1 MIGRKGTDRMT
12 RHLPSLTAV
21 VIAMILFAGCGGDEP
36 APSGTAVELE
46 DQLGFSEGGV
56 AERQSRVEGRIQ
68 SCMKAQGFDYVP
80 VDPLAQRAALTGQ
93 ARMTDE
99 EFLQQFGYGIST
111 MFGRGTGQS
120 DPNARLRRSLGAA
133 DRAAYDRALWG
144 DNPGLTF
151 AEAIDNDAAAELGG
165 CTKRATEA
173 VFGGGVVLSTLQGK
187 FDELEERINQDQRM
201 VRAVEKWSACM
212 AERGY
217 RYDEPEQIDSD
228 LLKQFQAI
236 VGPGTQ
242 AGATAPADPQ
252 ATYSH
257 ARLAALGREEVKV
270 ARADLACEKREIT
283 PVELEVRPQYEE
295 AFRDRNRELISQVRP
310 VGG

>member
-1 MIGRKGTDRMT
+1 MT
-12 RHLPSLTAV
+12 HAHRHLPSLTAA
-21 VIAMILFAGCGGDEP
+21 VITMILFAGCGGGEP
-36 APSGTAVELE
+36 AAAPDTPVELE

-80 VDPLAQRAALTGQ
+80 VDPLAQRAALTGK

-111 MFGRGTGQS
+111 LFGRGTRQS
-120 DPNARLRRSLGAA
+120 DPNTRLRRSLGSA
-133 DRAAYDRALWG
+133 DGAAYDRALWG

-151 AEAIDNDAAAELGG
+151 AEAIDNDAATELGG

-173 VFGGGVVLSTLQGK
+173 VFGGGAVLSTLQGK

-201 VRAVEKWSACM
+201 VRAAEKWAACM

-217 RYDEPEQIDSD
+217 RYDEPEEIDAD
-228 LLKQFQAI
+228 LLQRFKRI

-242 AGATAPADPQ
+242 AGATAPADPR
-252 ATYSH
+252 APYER
-257 ARLAALGREEVKV
+257 AALAALKREEVKV

-283 PVELEVRPQYEE
+283 PVELEVRPHYEQT
-295 AFRDRNRELISQVRP
+295 FRDRNSRLISQVRP
-310 VGG
+310 VVP